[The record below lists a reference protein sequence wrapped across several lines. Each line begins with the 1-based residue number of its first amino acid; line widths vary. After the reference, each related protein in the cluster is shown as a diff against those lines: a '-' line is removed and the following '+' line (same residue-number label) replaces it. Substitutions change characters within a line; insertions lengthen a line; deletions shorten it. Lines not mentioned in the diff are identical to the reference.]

1 MAENKQVY
9 IRFHERVDEALTKGA
24 EATGLRRATLV
35 AWIIE
40 RFLRSFE
47 EKCNKGELQPQPG
60 MTAEQLGLS
69 PLASLYALKL
79 GRSFGHAPRAIGK
92 PIILTL
98 PPASE
103 RQIHLLARLCEMTVN
118 HFRSA
123 IVASFLIEQ
132 GLLGEI

>member
-1 MAENKQVY
+1 MNNRDILDMYGRGDPRAAE
-9 IRFHERVDEALTKGA
+9 EAKKS
-24 EATGLRRATLV
+24 ELV
-35 AWIIE
+35 T
-40 RFLRSFE
+40 
-47 EKCNKGELQPQPG
+47 PT
-60 MTAEQLGLS
+60 MTDT
-69 PLASLYALKL
+69 
-79 GRSFGHAPRAIGK
+79 AIGK